1 MQEVTSKVATY
12 FKLTFSQYQTDEDR
26 KNFRKIF
33 MCRHMPHEERDTCHL
48 TYGPYTGWTWKQKK
62 PQKYQII
69 TPIPDVYV
77 AIRYI
82 I

>member
-33 MCRHMPHEERDTCHL
+33 MCRHMPNEERDSALRQQVVDAPTCH
-48 TYGPYTGWTWKQKK
+48 T
-62 PQKYQII
+62 
-69 TPIPDVYV
+69 
-77 AIRYI
+77 
-82 I
+82 